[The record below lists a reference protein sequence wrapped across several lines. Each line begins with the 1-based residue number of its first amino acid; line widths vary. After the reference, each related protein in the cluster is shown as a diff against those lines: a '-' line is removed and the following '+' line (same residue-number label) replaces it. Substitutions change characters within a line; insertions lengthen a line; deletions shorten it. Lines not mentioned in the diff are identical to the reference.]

1 MTRKPSNT
9 TFTPGDLFGNP
20 ILVGS
25 MILIVTVMGVL
36 LSYNANKGLPYVP
49 AYQISAIVPDAA
61 ELTPGGSEVRVGGAR
76 IGIIKEIQALPA
88 EGDEPARA
96 KLLLELQKDQEG
108 LPVDSEV
115 RVRPRSILGAKYLDV
130 IPGKSAQGIPAGGEI
145 PIEQAQPIVELDE
158 AFNVFDDETS
168 RGIRGTVTV
177 LGDAFAG
184 RGLAMNEAIEETADI
199 LPPAQRVLQVLADP
213 STELEGFVE
222 GLSGLSRALQ
232 PVAPRFVSLLLNG
245 ATTLDALEAA
255 GPELE
260 QAIVE
265 LPRTEIAATRALRVT
280 RPVLDDAAA
289 ISTALRPGVRLL
301 PLASKRLTAALR
313 TTTPVL
319 RRTPD
324 LAGRLKTTLVALDR
338 LSRDPSTPSAVRKL
352 STTVTTLDETLQ
364 TLLPAQKTCN
374 TLGIAMRNLGEVVA
388 TGNVD
393 GSGLNSLFML
403 GLDQQ
408 LQGAGPAAT
417 LNANPTPNNNAQEC
431 ETGNEQYRAGRFIGN
446 PEGLQPASTELTSA
460 PATSIARARAAGLL
474 EEGR

>member
-9 TFTPGDLFGNP
+9 TFSPGDLFGNP

-25 MILIVTVMGVL
+25 MILIVTVIGVL

-61 ELTPGGSEVRVGGAR
+61 ELTAGGSEVRIGGAR
-76 IGIIKEIQALPA
+76 IGIIKKIEALPA
-88 EGDEPARA
+88 DGRLPARA
-96 KLLLELQKDQEG
+96 KLDLELQKDQEG

-130 IPGKSAQGIPAGGEI
+130 IPGRSARGIPAGGEI
-145 PIEQAQPIVELDE
+145 PLQQAQPIVELDE

-168 RGIRGTVTV
+168 RGIRGTITV
-177 LGDAFAG
+177 LGDALAG
-184 RGLAMNEAIEETADI
+184 RGTAMNEAIAETGEL
-199 LPPAQRVLQVLADP
+199 LPPAQRVLGVLAARD
-213 STELEGFVE
+213 TDLEGLVR
-222 GLSGLSRALQ
+222 GVSGLSRALE

-255 GPELE
+255 GPQLE

-265 LPRTEIAATRALRVT
+265 LPRTEIAATRALRVS

-289 ISTALRPGVRLL
+289 ISTALRPGTKLL
-301 PLASKRLTAALR
+301 RPAARSLTAALR

-319 RRTPD
+319 RRVPD
-324 LAGRLKTTLVALDR
+324 LAGRLRTTLVALDR

-352 STTVTTLDETLQ
+352 TTTVSTLDGTLQ
-364 TLLPAQKTCN
+364 TLLPAQQTCN
-374 TLGIAMRNLGEVVA
+374 TLAIVLRNLGEVVA
-388 TGNVD
+388 NGNAD
-393 GSGLNSLFML
+393 GSGLNALFML

-408 LQGAGPAAT
+408 LQSAGPAAT
-417 LNANPTPNNNAQEC
+417 LNANPRPINDATEC
-431 ETGNEQYRAGRFIGN
+431 ESGNEPYRPGRHIGN
-446 PEGLQPASTELTSA
+446 PEGRQPARTELTAA
-460 PATSIARARAAGLL
+460 PQEATDRARAAGLL
-474 EEGR
+474 EVEK